1 MKLSHLIKPKKP
13 KKKPDPW
20 FFGWGVGD
28 ASGEAAV
35 SEETRTYHRQDLPQ
49 RLHLAKSFYMTLTP
63 SNANSWAAYTVRQL
77 LNETPVAEV
86 VMFEVPNADEY
97 GWLLEPTKEFFPDY
111 NGDDIEL
118 LVSRSNLYNFQK
130 LKWWVTNRLI
140 ELEALPPRSS

>member
-1 MKLSHLIKPKKP
+1 MKLADLLKPSKR

-20 FFGWGVGD
+20 FFGWGFGD
-28 ASGEAAV
+28 ASELPVA
-35 SEETRTYHRQDLPQ
+35 EETKVYLRQDLPQ
-49 RLHLAKSFYMTLTP
+49 RLHLAKSFYMVLTP
-63 SNANSWAAYTVRQL
+63 SNVDGWSAYTVRQL

-86 VMFEVPNADEY
+86 VIFGVPNPNEC
-97 GWLLEPTKEFFPDY
+97 GWMLEPTKEFFPDY

-118 LVSRSNLYNFQK
+118 LVSWSNLYNFQK